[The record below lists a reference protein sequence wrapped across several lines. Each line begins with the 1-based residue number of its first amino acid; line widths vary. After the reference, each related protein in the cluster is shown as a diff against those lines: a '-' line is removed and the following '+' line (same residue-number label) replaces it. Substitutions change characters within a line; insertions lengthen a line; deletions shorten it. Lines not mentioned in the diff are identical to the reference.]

1 MQKYKSTPILPVE
14 FVQLFSLNLGLAFAS
29 TDRSAKKPE
38 SLPAPADVTS
48 NADVMSNVKVKI
60 AKRLRSN
67 DDGDDKFHLKMPKLS
82 TSDKIEEVVGLGNV
96 AASNDEIDV
105 SNVDFRLKKRQS
117 SVNSDDKTD
126 GKDASDRKV
135 CF

>member
-1 MQKYKSTPILPVE
+1 ME
-14 FVQLFSLNLGLAFAS
+14 FVQLFSLNLGLGFAS
-29 TDRSAKKPE
+29 TDRSAKNPE

-67 DDGDDKFHLKMPKLS
+67 DDGDDKFHSKMPKLS

-105 SNVDFRLKKRQS
+105 SNVDFHLKKRQS